1 MSKGMSRHINKMS
14 RLKILSLMLV
24 GAGLLVF
31 GAVALVIL
39 PKPNPVPE
47 PRVDQ
52 TDQSITPAELDEAAP
67 DLELVD
73 LEGREVSLEDYRGQ
87 VVLVNNWATWCPPC
101 RAEMPILEAYYQ
113 DHKDEGFV
121 LIGIEAGEPA
131 DEVEEFVE
139 NYGISFPV
147 WLDPESKAIIG
158 FRNMALPSSYV
169 INPDGMIVHAWTGAV
184 TLNSLEEYLTPL
196 LKE

>member
-1 MSKGMSRHINKMS
+1 MS
-14 RLKILSLMLV
+14 LVLV
-24 GAGLLVF
+24 GAGLVLI
-31 GAVALVIL
+31 GAIALVLL
-39 PKPNPVPE
+39 PKSIPATESVVEN
-47 PRVDQ
+47 
-52 TDQSITPAELDEAAP
+52 TDQDFTPAQVNEKAP
-67 DLELVD
+67 ALELID
-73 LEGREVSLEDYRGQ
+73 LEGKEVSLEDYHGQ

-101 RAEMPILEAYYQ
+101 RAEMPILESYYQ

-121 LIGIEAGEPA
+121 LIGIEAGGPA
-131 DEVEEFVE
+131 DEVGEFVE

-169 INPDGMIVHAWTGAV
+169 IDPDGMIVLAWTGTV
-184 TLNSLEEYLTPL
+184 TRSSLENYLTPL

>member
-1 MSKGMSRHINKMS
+1 MSEGMSRHKNKQS

-24 GAGLLVF
+24 GAGLLIF

-39 PKPNPVPE
+39 PTPNPVPE
-47 PRVDQ
+47 PIVKQ
-52 TDQSITPAELDEAAP
+52 TDQGITPVKLDETAP

-73 LEGREVSLEDYRGQ
+73 LEGSEVSLEDYRGQ

-101 RAEMPILEAYYQ
+101 RAEMPILEAFYQ

-147 WLDPESKAIIG
+147 WLDPESKALIG

-169 INPDGMIVHAWTGAV
+169 INPDGMIVLAWTGAV
-184 TLNSLEEYLTPL
+184 TLNSLEVYLTPL

>member
-1 MSKGMSRHINKMS
+1 MSAGMSRQKNEQTK
-14 RLKILSLMLV
+14 LKILSLVLV
-24 GAGLLVF
+24 GAGLLIF
-31 GAVALVIL
+31 GAVALVVL
-39 PKPNPVPE
+39 PKPNPSPE
-47 PRVDQ
+47 PEVGEN
-52 TDQSITPAELDEAAP
+52 DQSIAPARLKETAPELN
-67 DLELVD
+67 LVD
-73 LEGREVSLEDYRGQ
+73 LEGRQVSLDDYGGQ

-121 LIGIEAGEPA
+121 LIGIEAGQPA
-131 DEVEEFVE
+131 DEVEEFV
-139 NYGISFPV
+139 NKYGISFPI

-169 INPDGMIVHAWTGAV
+169 IDPDGTIVLAWTGAV
-184 TLNSLEEYLTPL
+184 TLDSLEEYITPM

>member
-1 MSKGMSRHINKMS
+1 LI
-14 RLKILSLMLV
+14 LV
-24 GAGLLVF
+24 GAGLVIF
-31 GAVALVIL
+31 GAIAMVIL
-39 PKPNPVPE
+39 PKSIPATE
-47 PRVDQ
+47 PTVKQSDQ
-52 TDQSITPAELDEAAP
+52 DITPAELNEKAP
-67 DLELVD
+67 DLELMD
-73 LEGREVSLEDYRGQ
+73 LEGKAVSLEDYRGQ

-101 RAEMPILEAYYQ
+101 RAEMPILESYYQ

-131 DEVEEFVE
+131 DEVNEFVE

-169 INPDGMIVHAWTGAV
+169 INPDGMIVLAWTGTV
-184 TLNSLEEYLTPL
+184 TRNSLENYLTPL

>member
-1 MSKGMSRHINKMS
+1 MSEGMRGHKNNQS
-14 RLKILSLMLV
+14 RLKILSLMLI
-24 GAGLLVF
+24 GAGLVIF

-39 PKPNPVPE
+39 PKPDPVSE
-47 PRVDQ
+47 PTVEQ
-52 TDQSITPAELDEAAP
+52 TDQDFSPAKMDEAAP

-73 LEGREVSLEDYRGQ
+73 LEGREVSLEDYRGK

-113 DHKDEGFV
+113 AHKDEGFV

-131 DEVEEFVE
+131 NEVVEFVE

-147 WLDPESKAIIG
+147 WLDPESKAKIG

-169 INPDGMIVHAWTGAV
+169 INPNDMIVLAWTGAV
-184 TLNSLEEYLTPL
+184 TLNSLEEYLSPL

>member
-1 MSKGMSRHINKMS
+1 MSAGKDGHRNNQSKLRIV
-14 RLKILSLMLV
+14 SLILV
-24 GAGLLVF
+24 GAGLVIF
-31 GAVALVIL
+31 GAIALVIL
-39 PKPNPVPE
+39 PKSIPATE
-47 PRVDQ
+47 PIVEQSDQ
-52 TDQSITPAELDEAAP
+52 DFTPAELNEKAP
-67 DLELVD
+67 DLDLID
-73 LEGREVSLEDYRGQ
+73 LEGKAVSLEDYRGQ

-101 RAEMPILEAYYQ
+101 RAEMPILESYYQ
-113 DHKDEGFV
+113 EHQDEGFV

-131 DEVEEFVE
+131 DEVNEFVE

-169 INPDGMIVHAWTGAV
+169 INPDGMIVLAWTGTV
-184 TLNSLEEYLTPL
+184 TRNSLENYLTPL

>member
-1 MSKGMSRHINKMS
+1 MSEGMRGYKHNQS
-14 RLKILSLMLV
+14 RLKILSFMLV
-24 GAGLLVF
+24 GVGLVIF
-31 GAVALVIL
+31 GAVALVLL
-39 PKPNPVPE
+39 PTPIPVSE
-47 PRVDQ
+47 PTDEQ
-52 TDQSITPAELDEAAP
+52 TDQDFSPAKMDEAAP

-73 LEGREVSLEDYRGQ
+73 LEGREVSLQDYRGQ

-101 RAEMPILEAYYQ
+101 RAEMPILETYYQ
-113 DHKDEGFV
+113 AHKDEGFV

-131 DEVEEFVE
+131 DDVVEFVE

-169 INPDGMIVHAWTGAV
+169 INPDGMIVLAWTGAV

>member
-1 MSKGMSRHINKMS
+1 MSEGMSRHKNKQS

-24 GAGLLVF
+24 GAGLLIF

-39 PKPNPVPE
+39 PNPNPVPE
-47 PRVDQ
+47 PMVEQ
-52 TDQSITPAELDEAAP
+52 TDQGIMPAEMDEAAP
-67 DLELVD
+67 DLVLVD
-73 LEGREVSLEDYRGQ
+73 LEGSEVSLEDYRGQ

-169 INPDGMIVHAWTGAV
+169 INPDGMIVLAWTGAV

>member
-1 MSKGMSRHINKMS
+1 MVEGKSRHKNHQS
-14 RLKILSLMLV
+14 RLKILSLILV
-24 GAGLLVF
+24 GAGLLIF
-31 GAVALVIL
+31 GAVALVML
-39 PKPNPVPE
+39 PQQNPVPE
-47 PRVDQ
+47 PKVEISDQ
-52 TDQSITPAELDEAAP
+52 VITPAEMDEAAP
-67 DLELVD
+67 SLELVD

-87 VVLVNNWATWCPPC
+87 IVLVNNWATWCPPC
-101 RAEMPILEAYYQ
+101 RAEMPTLEAYYQ
-113 DHKDEGFV
+113 DHKGEGFV

-139 NYGISFPV
+139 SYGISFPI

-169 INPDGMIVHAWTGAV
+169 ISPDGMIVLAWTGAV

>member
-1 MSKGMSRHINKMS
+1 MSVGKVGHRNDQS
-14 RLKILSLMLV
+14 RLRIVSLILV
-24 GAGLLVF
+24 GAGLVIF
-31 GAVALVIL
+31 GAIAMVIL
-39 PKPNPVPE
+39 PKSIPATE
-47 PRVDQ
+47 PTVKQSDQ
-52 TDQSITPAELDEAAP
+52 DFTPAELNEKAP
-67 DLELVD
+67 DLELMD
-73 LEGREVSLEDYRGQ
+73 LEGKAVSLEDYRGQ

-101 RAEMPILEAYYQ
+101 RAEMPILESYYQ

-131 DEVEEFVE
+131 DEVNEFVE

-169 INPDGMIVHAWTGAV
+169 INPDGMIVLAWTGTV
-184 TLNSLEEYLTPL
+184 TRNSLENYLTPL

>member
-1 MSKGMSRHINKMS
+1 MSEGMSRHKNQQS

-24 GAGLLVF
+24 GAGLLIF

-39 PKPNPVPE
+39 PNPNPVPE
-47 PRVDQ
+47 PMVEQ
-52 TDQSITPAELDEAAP
+52 TDQGIMPAEMDEAAP
-67 DLELVD
+67 DLVLVD
-73 LEGREVSLEDYRGQ
+73 LEGSEVSLEDYRGQ

-169 INPDGMIVHAWTGAV
+169 INPDGMIVLAWTGAV

>member
-1 MSKGMSRHINKMS
+1 MSEGMRGHRNNQS
-14 RLKILSLMLV
+14 RLKILSLVLV
-24 GAGLLVF
+24 GAGLVIF

-39 PKPNPVPE
+39 PKPISVSE
-47 PRVDQ
+47 PTVEQ
-52 TDQSITPAELDEAAP
+52 TDQGFSPAKMEEAAP

-73 LEGREVSLEDYRGQ
+73 LEGREVSLEDYRGE

-113 DHKDEGFV
+113 VHKDEGFV

-131 DEVEEFVE
+131 DEVVEFVE

-169 INPDGMIVHAWTGAV
+169 INPDGMIVYAWTGAV